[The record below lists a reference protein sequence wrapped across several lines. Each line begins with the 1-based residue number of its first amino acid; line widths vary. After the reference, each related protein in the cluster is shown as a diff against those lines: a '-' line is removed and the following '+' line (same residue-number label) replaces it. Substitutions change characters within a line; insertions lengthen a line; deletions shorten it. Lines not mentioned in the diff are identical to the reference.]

1 MGTMTHG
8 FSQRRRLL
16 VLGAVGGAALVAGGK
31 RLISV
36 DDGVVSAFGG
46 ATMGTR
52 FTVKLAGV
60 EPTDAE
66 LSALRADVQA
76 AFDRVDEGMSIFRP
90 NSEVSQ
96 FNRAAAGA
104 AFSVSEELFAVLSA
118 AQRVSQWSGGAFDVT
133 VAPLVESWGFG
144 TDKTP
149 RVPTPQT
156 LHTDRSAVGWRGVR
170 LDHVART
177 ASKDRSTLRV
187 DLGGIAKGYGVDLAA
202 AALDHA
208 GVLNY
213 MIELGGEVRTRGV
226 NATGVAWRIGI
237 EQPDALPQRARH
249 VVPISGRAMATS
261 GDYRI
266 FFMHDG
272 RRYSH
277 EIDPASGAPITHG
290 LASVTVV
297 ADDCMAADALAT
309 ALIVLGPERGF
320 ALAER
325 SGMAA
330 QFVLRSVDESIFEDR
345 MTNTF
350 AQLRPES
357 A

>member
-1 MGTMTHG
+1 MTTI
-8 FSQRRRLL
+8 FSSRRRLL
-16 VLGAVGGAALVAGGK
+16 VLGAVGGVALVAGGK
-31 RLISV
+31 RLVSV
-36 DDGVVSAFGG
+36 GDGAVTSFGG
-46 ATMGTR
+46 ATMGTHY
-52 FTVKLAGV
+52 TVKLAGS
-60 EPTDAE
+60 EPTAAA
-66 LSALRADVQA
+66 LQALRADVQA
-76 AFDRVDEGMSIFRP
+76 AFDRVDDGMSIFRP
-90 NSEVSQ
+90 DSEVSQ
-96 FNRAAAGA
+96 FNRATAGA
-104 AFSVSEELFAVLSA
+104 VVSISDELFAVLA
-118 AQRVSQWSGGAFDVT
+118 AAERVSAWSDGAFDVT

-149 RVPTPQT
+149 RVPTAQT
-156 LHTDRSAVGWRGVR
+156 LHADRSAVGWRGVR
-170 LDHVART
+170 LDKSART
-177 ASKDRSTLRV
+177 ATKDRSALRV

-202 AALDHA
+202 AALDRA
-208 GVLNY
+208 GVASY

-226 NATGVAWRIGI
+226 NATGAAWRIGI

-290 LASVTVV
+290 LASVSVV

-325 SGMAA
+325 SGVAA

-345 MTNTF
+345 MTTAF
-350 AQLRPES
+350 SQLRPER